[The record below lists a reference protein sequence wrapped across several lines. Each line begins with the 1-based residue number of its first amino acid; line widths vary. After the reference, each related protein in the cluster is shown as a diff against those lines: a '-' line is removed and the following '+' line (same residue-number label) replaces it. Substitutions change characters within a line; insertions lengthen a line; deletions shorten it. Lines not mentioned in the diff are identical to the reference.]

1 MKPILC
7 LGLLLVL
14 GAMMARA
21 SEAFFDRVEDA
32 LTWSA
37 FRGEI
42 RARLSG
48 TLDVEGYAVQLPAPG
63 VIHSPDHTLFN
74 PRLSVFLDAQAGSRV
89 YAFAQARAD
98 RGFDPGAE
106 NFQVRVDE
114 YALRV
119 TPWSDGRFTVQLG
132 KFASVVGNWMTRH
145 GSWSNP
151 FITAPLPYENL
162 TGVWDTE
169 AVLSSRTLLRWSHV
183 RPGLPAAITAAE
195 KVLRLPIIW
204 GPAYST
210 GVAVAGDLGRFRYAL
225 EAKHASLSSRP
236 EAWSRISDT
245 WSHPTLA
252 GRLGYR
258 PNAAWDLGV
267 SASGGTY
274 LRPFAQPTL
283 APGHGRGDYR
293 ELVLGQDI
301 CFAWHHWQI
310 WTEVFAARFE
320 IPRVGDAD
328 TVAYY
333 AEAKYRFTPQFSGA
347 LRWNQQLYSTI
358 PDRAGPVRWGQEVW
372 RVDLAPAFRLS
383 ARAQLKLQYSV
394 QHGDSGERD
403 YTRTLAAQLTLR
415 F

>member
-1 MKPILC
+1 MKATLW
-7 LGLLLVL
+7 LGLFLAV
-14 GAMMARA
+14 GEVTARA
-21 SEAFFDRVEDA
+21 AEDFFDRIGDA

-37 FRGEI
+37 LQGEV

-63 VIHSPDHTLFN
+63 VIHSTDRTLFN
-74 PRLSVFLDAQAGSRV
+74 PRLSVFLDAQAGGRV
-89 YAFAQARAD
+89 YVFAQVRAD

-114 YALRV
+114 YALRF
-119 TPWSDGRFTVQLG
+119 TPWNDGRFTLQLG

-151 FITAPLPYENL
+151 FITSPLPYEYL

-169 AVLSSRTLLRWSHV
+169 AVLTSGMLLRWSHV
-183 RPGLPAAITAAE
+183 RPGLAPTITAAE
-195 KVLRLPIIW
+195 KVLRIPIVW

-210 GVAVAGDLGRFRYAL
+210 GVAVAGELGRFRYAL

-236 EAWSRISDT
+236 EAWSRIADT

-252 GRLGYR
+252 GRIGYR
-258 PNAAWDLGV
+258 PNAMWDVGV

-274 LRPFAQPTL
+274 LRPFAQRTL
-283 APGHGRGDYR
+283 APGYGRGDYR
-293 ELVLGQDI
+293 ELVVAQDI
-301 CFAWHHWQI
+301 GFAWHHLQI

-320 IPRVGDAD
+320 IPRVGNAD
-328 TVAYY
+328 TLAYY
-333 AEAKYRFTPQFSGA
+333 AEAKYRFNPLFSGA
-347 LRWNQQLYSTI
+347 VRWNQQLFSTI
-358 PDRAGPVRWGQEVW
+358 RDRAGPVRWGQEVW
-372 RVDLAPAFRLS
+372 RIDLAPACRLS
-383 ARAQLKLQYSV
+383 SHTQLKLQYSL
-394 QHGDSGERD
+394 QHGDSGTRD
-403 YTRTLAAQLTLR
+403 YTRTIAAQLTLR